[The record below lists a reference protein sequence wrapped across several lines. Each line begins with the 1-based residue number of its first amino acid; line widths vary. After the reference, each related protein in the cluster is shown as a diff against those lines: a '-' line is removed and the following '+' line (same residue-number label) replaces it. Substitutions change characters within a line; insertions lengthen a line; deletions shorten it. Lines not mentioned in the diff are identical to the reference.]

1 VGKRGPYFGAD
12 MEKPKIRLIVGWR
25 SREARVREIRQ
36 RMRAPPIVTP
46 LLARIPLLKRKP

>member
-1 VGKRGPYFGAD
+1 

-36 RMRAPPIVTP
+36 RMRSPPIVTP
-46 LLARIPLLKRKP
+46 LLARIPLFKRKP